1 MKAGVKELARIVW
14 DYHHV
19 GHSLR
24 PADVIVVLGSHDIR
38 VAEWGARIYLD
49 GYAPWLVM
57 SGGLGTLTAGRWTRP
72 EAEIFAE
79 IAVSAG
85 VPEER
90 ILVEPDSTNTGEN
103 ITFSDRLLREREV
116 PFQTVLLVQ
125 KPYMERRTFA
135 TARRHWPKR
144 DLIVS
149 SPPLPMEDYPN
160 EEISRDE
167 MIHIMVGDLQ
177 RIRIYGQKGYQ
188 VPQVIPE
195 EVWDAAR
202 KLIQMGYDRH
212 LVEE

>member
-90 ILVEPDSTNTGEN
+90 ILVEPESTNTGEN